1 MPLACMCSCVEATT
15 GAHARRSDAYRALR
29 GARCC
34 GWLSG
39 VCEPGHLG
47 TALLL
52 CRVCRWEGVQVGGCA
67 GGDTCNWEGMQVGG
81 CAGGGFCGVGILAPT
96 STGLV
101 PGARDMY

>member
-1 MPLACMCSCVEATT
+1 M
-15 GAHARRSDAYRALR
+15 
-29 GARCC
+29 
-34 GWLSG
+34 
-39 VCEPGHLG
+39 
-47 TALLL
+47 
-52 CRVCRWEGVQVGGCA
+52 GGCA